1 MSDGYRKSVQ
11 DKYFSD
17 DRGILYRRDP
27 LKDSSGCADTPI
39 ANFTPELVEQ
49 RRIDDGFEIKD
60 TTLFSAYRNGT
71 HEPPV
76 ALEKKDMISNQP
88 HAKFSPGCRI
98 YLGRGYTAS
107 VGEMMAMQCEDA
119 EVKTVYAHTG
129 FVKCGDQRIFL
140 NGDYSVTSEGL
151 TDRYTVELDP
161 DLKRCYRFID
171 ADVAP
176 GECFKTLLE
185 LMPEVAPNGLLIPSL
200 AYVFL
205 SPLNAMLRER
215 GMEPSFSYYLIGKT
229 GSYKSSWAKV
239 LLCFF
244 GKLNYAETAPITFL
258 DTKNAIGRKLALGC
272 DMPLLLDDRRP
283 TNNSRDR
290 EQYEGIEKFVS
301 SAIGDRAARGRLN
314 ADSSAK
320 MSYIARCNLIV
331 TAEEAFQ
338 NIGSSAIA
346 RSVSVELQPDT
357 VNFAK
362 LMELQDKSVQLN
374 KIMQLYIQWII
385 RNYDSIT
392 QGVEK
397 RIGAYRQAF
406 SNAGHPRLA
415 TAFAYLSLG
424 YDMLLDFLKAVKQID
439 DNAATQMQNTARGVF
454 LAMCEKQSERVDNDR
469 PTKLFVSLL
478 HDLLETKQVKLC
490 DLREQRIGDT
500 IVNPPVPTESTVGYR
515 DGNYIYL
522 IANVAYTA
530 VYQYYSRIGNTFPAS
545 PSALWKQF
553 ADEGKLLYDGK
564 RVDRRKQINGKTGR
578 YITLLSN
585 VLDEFDDKEE

>member
-1 MSDGYRKSVQ
+1 MSAEYRKNVQ
-11 DKYFSD
+11 DKYLSD
-17 DRGILYRRDP
+17 ERGILYRRDP
-27 LKDSSGCADTPI
+27 LRDSSGCADTPI

-71 HEPPV
+71 REPPV

-88 HAKFSPGCRI
+88 HLKFSPGCRI
-98 YLGRGYTAS
+98 YLGRGNAAS

-140 NGDYSVTSEGL
+140 NGDYSITSEGL

-161 DLKRCYRFID
+161 DLKRCYRFVDTD
-171 ADVAP
+171 ASP
-176 GECFKTLLE
+176 QECFNTLLQ
-185 LMPEVAPNGLLIPSL
+185 LMPEVAPDGLLIPSL

-205 SPLNAMLRER
+205 SPLNTMLR
-215 GMEPSFSYYLIGKT
+215 GKGIEPSFSYYLIGKT

-244 GKLNYAETAPITFL
+244 GRLNYAETAPITFL
-258 DTKNAIGRKLALGC
+258 DTKNAISRKLALGC
-272 DMPLLLDDRRP
+272 DLPLLLDDRRP

-290 EQYEGIEKFVS
+290 EQYEGIEKHVS

-314 ADSSAK
+314 ADTSGK
-320 MSYIARCNLIV
+320 VSYIAKCNLIV
-331 TAEEAFQ
+331 TAEEAFL

-362 LMELQDKSVQLN
+362 LTELQNKAVHLN
-374 KIMQLYIQWII
+374 KVMQMYIQWII
-385 RNYDSIT
+385 QKYDSIA
-392 QGVEK
+392 QDIEQRVSV
-397 RIGAYRQAF
+397 YRQTF

-415 TAFAYLSLG
+415 TAFSYLTLG
-424 YDMLLDFLKAVKQID
+424 HDMMLDFLRDADQID
-439 DNAATQMQNTARGVF
+439 DATATKMRDAARAIF

-469 PTKLFVSLL
+469 PTKLFVGLL
-478 HDLLETKQVKLC
+478 HDMLETKQVKLC

-500 IVNPPVPTESTVGYR
+500 VVNPPTATENTIGYR

-522 IANVAYTA
+522 IATMAYTA
-530 VYQYYSRIGNTFPAS
+530 VYQYYSRTGNTFPAS
-545 PSALWKQF
+545 PSTLWKQF
-553 ADEGKLLYDGK
+553 ADEGKLLCDGK
-564 RVDRRKQINGKTGR
+564 RVDRRKQIGGKTGR
-578 YITLLSN
+578 YITLLSS
-585 VLDEFDDKEE
+585 VLDEIDEKEG